1 MPTLIIVQVGLGR
14 AVSDFE
20 VNTDTNLP
28 SSIAPLEANRNLVH
42 DGMLSE
48 DCCHC
53 ASKSN
58 DTVVYRPDLES

>member
-28 SSIAPLEANRNLVH
+28 SSIAPLETNKPDR
-42 DGMLSE
+42 MLSE

-58 DTVVYRPDLES
+58 DTVVYRPDVES